1 MKDFTFEMHTVRI
14 GDVAFVTCPFE
25 LYLAYGQVIKARSAA
40 KQTFIVEKCGNGGY
54 LPTLASEKSV
64 GYSGGINVGK
74 VGHEGGFRY
83 CDLTVGSINGMF
95 K

>member
-1 MKDFTFEMHTVRI
+1 M
-14 GDVAFVTCPFE
+14 TCPFE

-40 KQTFIVEKCGNGGY
+40 AQTFVVTKCGSAGY
-54 LPTLASEKSV
+54 LPTQTSENSV

-74 VGHEGGFRY
+74 IGHEGGYRL
-83 CDLTVGSINGMF
+83 CDIAVERINAMF